1 MSPLRRSPPTRH
13 ALMHVG
19 RRLSRVR
26 TAAELLTR
34 KRSVLVN
41 ELFRAARPVLEER
54 EAIEWQAAV
63 AYAALVQ
70 AEADRGSPL
79 LEALALPPREIGLEL
94 QPNEAWGLPGAEIVD
109 HDPVGRP
116 ASERG
121 VAVGPAGPAA
131 TAAAGEFEVLIAL
144 LLDSASRELRI
155 RRLARALAETSRRVN
170 LLERRVGPELARE
183 AKRIA
188 ATLEERER
196 EEQLRYRRLLQRP
209 GRRGKR

>member
-1 MSPLRRSPPTRH
+1 MSPQRRSSPTRH
-13 ALMHVG
+13 ALMRVA
-19 RRLSRVR
+19 RRLTRVR
-26 TAAELLTR
+26 TATELLTR
-34 KRSVLVN
+34 KRSALVN
-41 ELFRAARPVLEER
+41 ELFRAARPVLEGR

-79 LEALALPPREIGLEL
+79 LAALALPQREIGLEL
-94 QPNEAWGLPGAEIVD
+94 RPDEAWGLAGAEIVE
-109 HDPVGRP
+109 HDPLRRP
-116 ASERG
+116 AGERG
-121 VAVGPAGPAA
+121 MAVGPAGPAA
-131 TAAAGEFEVLIAL
+131 TVAAGAFEQLTAL
-144 LLDSASRELRI
+144 LLDSVTRELRI

-170 LLERRVGPELARE
+170 LLERRVGPELADE

-209 GRRGKR
+209 GRQR